1 MAMDREI
8 SRIRIGNQNKHAGKS
23 GKNQRLNPNEKY
35 INKISRI
42 QVHNNAVNVLWI
54 DLHAG
59 SHTRQE
65 MFDFHNRIKNVQNLY

>member
-42 QVHNNAVNVLWI
+42 QEDVIIDIFYDFCFLWI
-54 DLHAG
+54 NLEFVIAEIIDAVH
-59 SHTRQE
+59 SHTTA
-65 MFDFHNRIKNVQNLY
+65 K

>member
-42 QVHNNAVNVLWI
+42 QEHEISALQMEKQFRPAWISVHQENI
-54 DLHAG
+54 DPVASG
-59 SHTRQE
+59 FS
-65 MFDFHNRIKNVQNLY
+65 K

>member
-42 QVHNNAVNVLWI
+42 QDQLNQLLFFIFLFFHGIVR
-54 DLHAG
+54 AG
-59 SHTRQE
+59 CHST
-65 MFDFHNRIKNVQNLY
+65 V

>member
-42 QVHNNAVNVLWI
+42 QVKVFIFTPLV
-54 DLHAG
+54 
-59 SHTRQE
+59 
-65 MFDFHNRIKNVQNLY
+65 

>member
-42 QVHNNAVNVLWI
+42 QVIFIRMMSFGVILI
-54 DLHAG
+54 IFISSG
-59 SHTRQE
+59 TG
-65 MFDFHNRIKNVQNLY
+65 

>member
-42 QVHNNAVNVLWI
+42 QVNI
-54 DLHAG
+54 LHFYYIF
-59 SHTRQE
+59 SN
-65 MFDFHNRIKNVQNLY
+65 FSFYSS